1 MASLDSLRTK
11 YYAATGTTLQTGTD
25 TPVAIRLFY
34 VGTGSVTSV
43 TVISATS
50 VATISTGTGEG
61 TKTYT
66 FGAGAGEVATIGAL
80 ADAIN
85 GDGIFNA
92 KVLDCLRSL
101 ACDDNLKAGAP
112 VTAGT
117 DANGV
122 ICWDLV
128 TLTAVAL
135 QLGACL
141 SAHRD
146 FGFPMGHR
154 VKLQQIVYLA
164 TLAGAGADKFQIW
177 RRRGTTETQ
186 ILGALSVSA
195 ASTTTTFAS
204 GQGFISGNADDEFVV
219 LLTDTVMAD
228 NAGNLL
234 RIVGRIE

>member
-25 TPVAIRLFY
+25 SPVAIRLFY

-43 TVISATS
+43 TVITGTS

-66 FGAGAGEVATIGAL
+66 FAAYTTIGAL

-92 KVLDCLRSL
+92 KVLDCLRALGS
-101 ACDDNLKAGAP
+101 DNNLVAGAP

-122 ICWDLV
+122 ICWDLK
-128 TLTAVAL
+128 TITAVTL
-135 QLGACL
+135 QLGATL

-164 TLAGAGADKFQIW
+164 TLAGANSDMFQIW

-219 LLTDTVMAD
+219 LLKDTVMAD
-228 NAGNLL
+228 GAGNLL

>member
-25 TPVAIRLFY
+25 SPVAIRLFY

-43 TVISATS
+43 TVITGTS

-66 FGAGAGEVATIGAL
+66 FATYTTIGAL

-101 ACDDNLKAGAP
+101 GSDNNLVAGAP

-122 ICWDLV
+122 ACWDL
-128 TLTAVAL
+128 TTITAVTY

-141 SAHRD
+141 TAHRD
-146 FGFPMGHR
+146 FGYPMGHR
-154 VKLQQIVYLA
+154 VKLQQVVYLA
-164 TLAGAGADKFQIW
+164 TLAGANANMFQIW

-195 ASTTTTFAS
+195 SAQTLTLAS

-219 LLTDTVMAD
+219 LLKDTVMAD